1 MSGARCVLPDRIAD
15 MTRSEMELA
24 IREARLDKL
33 SEDIARLYLVDGI
46 AQMDVAAELYIARS
60 TVGRRIPAIISRIDK
75 TAERLKIIAP
85 K

>member
-1 MSGARCVLPDRIAD
+1 MSGARYALPASIAD

-24 IREARLDKL
+24 IKEARLDKL
-33 SEDIARLYLVDGI
+33 SEDIARLYLVDGQ

-60 TVGRRIPAIISRIDK
+60 TVGRRIPAIVARIDK
-75 TAERLKIIAP
+75 TAERLNMIAP

>member
-1 MSGARCVLPDRIAD
+1 MSGARFRLPGEIAD

-60 TVGRRIPAIISRIDK
+60 TVGRRIPAIVARIDN
-75 TAERLKIIAP
+75 AAQRLKIIAP